1 MCKALL
7 LAALTMVVA
16 TGCAKEASEGSSPSP
31 GVGGDVQLEPHLSE
45 PDDATARARAEA
57 DAQRRAQAIRMRQ
70 QLRDQGIDGSVAVG
84 IAAEAGYKIT
94 TLQAEEAAEAVR
106 LGLVEGG
113 KAVVIERSA
122 PVQIT
127 TN

>member
-1 MCKALL
+1 MYKVLL
-7 LAALTMVVA
+7 LAALTMVVSTSCA
-16 TGCAKEASEGSSPSP
+16 TEASEGSSPSL
-31 GVGGDVQLEPHLSE
+31 GEGGDVQLEAHLSD
-45 PDDATARARAEA
+45 PDDTTVRARAQA
-57 DAQRRAQAIRMRQ
+57 DAQRRAQALRMRQ

-113 KAVVIERSA
+113 AAVVIERSA
-122 PVQIT
+122 PVQII